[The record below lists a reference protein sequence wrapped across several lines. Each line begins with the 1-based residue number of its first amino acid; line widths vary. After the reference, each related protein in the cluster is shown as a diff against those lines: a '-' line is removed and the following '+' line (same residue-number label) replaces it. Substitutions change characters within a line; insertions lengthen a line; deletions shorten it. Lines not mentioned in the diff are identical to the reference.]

1 MCVPSTEA
9 AATATP
15 NAATRTSS
23 NAPSI
28 RSERRR
34 SPFRPSSSR
43 ASRGIGRAGR
53 GAPDMIITS
62 AGRPLVCLPRG
73 WSASEQNA
81 QEQGGERADA
91 GEGAEDGQRARPAGA
106 RVQGGR
112 DARDEHHDQL
122 HHQRGLVAARDL
134 GPDGDDVPDPGDDQD
149 PERGPG
155 DLVEAARRGARDIGA
170 GPPQDRD
177 QRRQRDLPADPDGG
191 REHVQEQPDGVPCDA
206 EHVPPLVRADARNG
220 HSTSGRRG
228 RKRRFGDDLV
238 GSGAMTQQ
246 PAESGAVDP
255 ARIRRWQELLASERD
270 AAALYSRL
278 AEAETGERRKIF
290 EELAG
295 VERRHAGHW
304 ERKLA
309 DAGARV
315 PPPGRPGLRTTVI
328 AAAARR
334 LSARA
339 VLPMVERAER
349 SDAGIY
355 DLDPDAAPGMAEDER
370 GHARTL
376 AKLIGGRPDPREQ
389 IARRERWHRG
399 DRSGTLRAGVFGVS
413 DGLVSNTSLVMG
425 FAGSGA
431 ARIAIML
438 AGVAGLLAGSFSM
451 AAGEY
456 VSMASQREMY
466 EREISL
472 EAAEIREKP
481 QEERAELVLLY
492 RAKGLS
498 RADAEHLADRIMADP
513 NIALDTI
520 AREELGLDPS
530 ALGSPWL
537 AAASSFLT
545 FALGAFVVVLPY
557 LAGSGTAALLAA
569 IGLAAAAL
577 LAVGAG
583 IGALNGRPALS
594 SGARQLL
601 VGGIAAA
608 VTFGVGH
615 LIGGAVS

>member
-1 MCVPSTEA
+1 M
-9 AATATP
+9 
-15 NAATRTSS
+15 R
-23 NAPSI
+23 
-28 RSERRR
+28 
-34 SPFRPSSSR
+34 
-43 ASRGIGRAGR
+43 
-53 GAPDMIITS
+53 
-62 AGRPLVCLPRG
+62 
-73 WSASEQNA
+73 
-81 QEQGGERADA
+81 
-91 GEGAEDGQRARPAGA
+91 
-106 RVQGGR
+106 
-112 DARDEHHDQL
+112 
-122 HHQRGLVAARDL
+122 
-134 GPDGDDVPDPGDDQD
+134 
-149 PERGPG
+149 
-155 DLVEAARRGARDIGA
+155 
-170 GPPQDRD
+170 
-177 QRRQRDLPADPDGG
+177 
-191 REHVQEQPDGVPCDA
+191 
-206 EHVPPLVRADARNG
+206 
-220 HSTSGRRG
+220 
-228 RKRRFGDDLV
+228 
-238 GSGAMTQQ
+238 Q

-255 ARIRRWQELLASERD
+255 ARVKRWRELLASERD

-290 EELAG
+290 EELAA

-315 PPPGRPGLRTTVI
+315 PPPARPSLRTTVI

-334 LSARA
+334 LSART

-349 SDAGIY
+349 SDAGLY

-389 IARRERWHRG
+389 IARREGWHRG

-472 EAAEIREKP
+472 EGTEIREKP
-481 QEERAELVLLY
+481 REERAELVLLY

-513 NIALDTI
+513 DVALDTL
-520 AREELGLDPS
+520 AREELGLDPT

-537 AAASSFLT
+537 AAASGFLT

-557 LAGSGTAALLAA
+557 LVGSGRAALIAA

-583 IGALNGRPALS
+583 IGTLNGRPALR

-615 LIGGAVS
+615 LIGGAVH